1 MGSTRLTIVV
11 DSDVY
16 GGAEAYA
23 AHLLRRLPERFERT
37 LLATPEVP
45 KQLRDAAGD
54 ALVTFERPRG
64 KADVVRLA
72 RAGRA
77 LRGTHPDLVHVNMAT
92 AANNRHILGL
102 CALLR
107 MRAVATLHIVAP
119 LESAAQ
125 TAILRRAYRRLAGFI
140 AVSEETRRQLG
151 EDLSLPEV
159 RVIANGVEE
168 RPPVAGG
175 GIGRF
180 RVGAIGRLTEQ
191 KGFDVLIEAV
201 RRLEADGVP
210 VETVIAGDGPDRAA
224 LAADANGLG
233 VEFRG
238 FVADVPAFHAELSAF
253 CLPSRWEGLPFAL
266 LEAMMSGLPCVAS
279 DVGDVRL
286 ALDEAGLVVPP
297 EDPAALAAALQ
308 ELAASP
314 ERRRELGAAAHA
326 RARDRFSVEKMVAET
341 VQVYDAATSDPGE
354 LAQIPTREG
363 IESTRH
369 PR

>member
-1 MGSTRLTIVV
+1 MGSTRVTIVV

-37 LLATPEVP
+37 LLATPGVP
-45 KQLRDAAGD
+45 EQLREAAGD

-72 RAGRA
+72 RASRA
-77 LRGTHPDLVHVNMAT
+77 LRGTRPDLVHVNMAT
-92 AANNRHILGL
+92 AANNRHIVGL

-107 MRAVATLHIVAP
+107 LRAVATLHIVAP
-119 LESAAQ
+119 IESAAQ
-125 TAILRRAYRRLAGFI
+125 TAILRRAYGRLAGFI

-168 RPPVAGG
+168 RPPAASGDG
-175 GIGRF
+175 LF

-201 RRLEADGVP
+201 RRLHADGVQ
-210 VETVIAGDGPDRAA
+210 VQAVIAGDGPDRAA
-224 LAADANGLG
+224 LAAQANGLG

-238 FVADVPAFHAELSAF
+238 FVADVPAFHAELAVF

-286 ALDEAGLVVPP
+286 ALDGAGLVVPP
-297 EDPAALAAALQ
+297 EDPAALAAALR

-314 ERRRELGAAAHA
+314 ERRQELGAAAHA

-341 VQVYDAATSDPGE
+341 VQIYDAA
-354 LAQIPTREG
+354 LAR
-363 IESTRH
+363 
-369 PR
+369 

>member
-1 MGSTRLTIVV
+1 MGPTRVTIVV

-23 AHLLRRLPERFERT
+23 AHLLRGLPERFERT
-37 LLATPEVP
+37 LLATPDVP
-45 KQLRDAAGD
+45 EQLREAAGD

-72 RAGRA
+72 QAGRA
-77 LRGTHPDLVHVNMAT
+77 LRGTRPDLVHVNMAT

-119 LESAAQ
+119 IESAAQ
-125 TAILRRAYRRLAGFI
+125 SAILRRAYGRLAGFI

-151 EDLSLPEV
+151 EDLALRDV

-168 RPPVAGG
+168 RPAEVTLGEGP
-175 GIGRF
+175 F

-201 RRLEADGVP
+201 RRLRQDGVP

-224 LAADANGLG
+224 LAAQADGLA
-233 VEFRG
+233 VDLRG
-238 FVADVPAFHAELSAF
+238 FVDDVPSFHAELEAF

-286 ALDEAGLVVPP
+286 ALDGVGLVVPP
-297 EDPAALAAALQ
+297 DDPEALASALH

-314 ERRRELGAAAHA
+314 ERRRTLGAAAHA

-341 VQVYDAATSDPGE
+341 VQVYEEALG
-354 LAQIPTREG
+354 R
-363 IESTRH
+363 
-369 PR
+369 